1 MIPGFLIA
9 LREGLE
15 AALIVGL
22 TLGVLTKIDRRGYHT
37 AVWSGVAAAAFISLG
52 VAGLLHLLGTNFE
65 EEAEKVFEGV
75 TMIIAAGVLTWMI
88 FWMRGQ
94 SLQLQQRLE
103 GDVRLAVERGQKVV
117 LFGIAFFAVLR
128 EGIETAL
135 FLTANAL
142 STSAPQTFIG
152 GLIGLVTAGFLGWAI
167 FATTVRLDVRRFF
180 QVTSVILILFAA
192 GLFAHGIHEF
202 IEAGWIPAIIDPL
215 WDINHILSEDSGMG
229 TLFKALFGYN
239 GDPSLSE
246 VLAYIGYYLLI
257 LLGARRLS
265 RTRPEW
271 ARATEQPE

>member
-37 AVWSGVAAAAFISLG
+37 AVWSGVAAAAVISLG
-52 VAGLLHLLGTNFE
+52 AAGLLHLLGTNFE
-65 EEAEKVFEGV
+65 GEAEKVFEGV

-88 FWMRGQ
+88 YWMRDQ
-94 SLQLQQRLE
+94 SRQLQQRLE
-103 GDVRLAVERGQKVV
+103 SNVRLAVEQGQKVG

-142 STSAPQTFIG
+142 STSAQQTFIG
-152 GLIGLVTAGFLGWAI
+152 GLIGLVVAGFLGWAI
-167 FATTVRLDVRRFF
+167 FATTVRLDIRRFF
-180 QVTSVILILFAA
+180 QVTSLILILFAA

-202 IEAGWIPAIIDPL
+202 IELGWIPAIIDPV
-215 WDINHILSEDSGMG
+215 WDVNSILSEDSIAGMF
-229 TLFKALFGYN
+229 LKALFGYN

-246 VLAYIGYYLLI
+246 VLAYISYYLLI
-257 LLGARRLS
+257 LLGTRFLS
-265 RTRPEW
+265 RGRPKW
-271 ARATEQPE
+271 VRVRD